1 MRPTKT
7 TRTRDPLQ
15 KTASRVLG
23 LATSALDV
31 AVRNLDNARRIAN
44 FLRGRMELE
53 VRPTDV
59 FISSYPRSGT
69 TLTQWIL
76 YLLTHE
82 EQPDPAHLTKVSPWF
97 ERSLAIGEVTAADLE
112 HFPSP
117 RVFKSHL
124 PRQWLPDGARYIY
137 VERDGLDVL
146 VSYFDFYRAY
156 LGFEGTLDDFYERFM
171 NGRVQYGSWFEHV
184 AEWRERASDPDVLIV
199 RYEDLLSDR
208 KAAIERIVGFLG
220 WERDER
226 WVDRAVIE
234 SSFDAMKRRESVFDH
249 ATALLLERGVRP
261 QSFLRAGESG
271 RGAGSLSDTQ
281 VREIRERSSTGRRL
295 AIRGLASFLQ

>member
-7 TRTRDPLQ
+7 SDPLQ
-15 KTASRVLG
+15 KAASRVLG
-23 LATSALDV
+23 ATTSALDV

-76 YLLTHE
+76 YLLTHD

-97 ERSLAIGEVTAADLE
+97 ERSLAIGELAGSDLE
-112 HFPSP
+112 RFPSP

-146 VSYFDFYRAY
+146 VSYFHFYRAY
-156 LGFEGTLDDFYERFM
+156 LGFEGSLDEFHQRFM
-171 NGRVQYGSWFEHV
+171 DGRVKYGSWFEHV
-184 AEWRERASDPDVLIV
+184 AGWRERASDPDVLIV
-199 RYEDLLSDR
+199 RYEDMLSDR
-208 KAAIERIVGFLG
+208 KASIERMVEFLG

-226 WVDRAVIE
+226 CVDRAVIE

-249 ATALLLERGVRP
+249 ATALLLERGVSP
-261 QSFLRAGESG
+261 ESFLRAGESG
-271 RGAGSLSDTQ
+271 RGRSELTYAQ
-281 VREIRERSSTGRRL
+281 VREIRERSSKGRRL
-295 AIRGLASFLQ
+295 AIRGLPAFLQ

>member
-7 TRTRDPLQ
+7 TTTRDPLE
-15 KTASRVLG
+15 KTASRALG
-23 LATSALDV
+23 LATSLLDV

-82 EQPDPAHLTKVSPWF
+82 EQPDPTHLTKVSPWF
-97 ERSLAIGEVTAADLE
+97 ERSLATGEVTAADLE
-112 HFPSP
+112 RFPSP

-124 PRQWLPDGARYIY
+124 PREWLPDGARYIY

-146 VSYFDFYRAY
+146 VSYFHFYQAY
-156 LGFEGTLDDFYERFM
+156 LGFKGTMDDFYSRFM
-171 NGRVQYGSWFEHV
+171 DGRLQYGSWFDHV
-184 AEWRERASDPDVLIV
+184 AGWRERASDPDVLIV
-199 RYEDLLSDR
+199 RYEDLLNDR
-208 KAAIERIVGFLG
+208 KASIERIVDFLG

-226 WVDRAVIE
+226 SVDRAVIE

-249 ATALLLERGVRP
+249 ATALLLERGVSP
-261 QSFLRAGESG
+261 QSFLRSGQTG
-271 RGAGSLSDTQ
+271 RGEDALSEAR

-295 AIRGLASFLQ
+295 AIRGLAAFLQ

>member
-7 TRTRDPLQ
+7 TTRTNRLQ
-15 KTASRVLG
+15 KTASRA
-23 LATSALDV
+23 LALTANALNS
-31 AVRNLDNARRIAN
+31 AVRNLDNTRRIAN
-44 FLRGRMELE
+44 FLRGRIEFQ
-53 VRPTDV
+53 VRATDV

-76 YLLTHE
+76 YLLTHDE
-82 EQPDPAHLTKVSPWF
+82 EPDPAHLTKVSPWF

-112 HFPSP
+112 RFPSP

-146 VSYFDFYRAY
+146 TSYFHFYRAY
-156 LGFEGTLDDFYERFM
+156 LGFEGTLDDFYDRFM
-171 NGRVQYGSWFEHV
+171 DGRVQYGSWFEHV
-184 AEWRERASDPDVLIV
+184 AGWHERASDPDVLIV

-208 KAAIERIVGFLG
+208 KASIERIIGFLG

-226 WVDRAVIE
+226 WIDRAVIE

-249 ATALLLERGVRP
+249 ATALLLERGVTP
-261 QSFLRAGESG
+261 ESFLRAGRSG
-271 RGAGSLSDTQ
+271 RGANELTDAQ

-295 AIRGLASFLQ
+295 AVRGLSAFLQ

>member
-7 TRTRDPLQ
+7 SDPLQ
-15 KTASRVLG
+15 KAASRVLG
-23 LATSALDV
+23 AATSALDV

-53 VRPTDV
+53 VRATDV

-76 YLLTHE
+76 YLLTHD

-97 ERSLAIGEVTAADLE
+97 ERSLAIGELTGSDLE
-112 HFPSP
+112 RFPSP

-146 VSYFDFYRAY
+146 VSYFHFYRAY
-156 LGFEGTLDDFYERFM
+156 LGFEGSLDEFHRRFM
-171 NGRVQYGSWFEHV
+171 DGRVQYGSWFEHV

-199 RYEDLLSDR
+199 RYEDMLSDR
-208 KAAIERIVGFLG
+208 KASIERMVEFLG

-226 WVDRAVIE
+226 RVDRAVIE

-249 ATALLLERGVRP
+249 ATALLLERGVSP
-261 QSFLRAGESG
+261 ESFLRAGESG
-271 RGAGSLSDTQ
+271 RGPSELTDAQ
-281 VREIRERSSTGRRL
+281 VREIRERSSKGRRL
-295 AIRGLASFLQ
+295 AIRGLPAFLQ